1 MADINIPRIGGD
13 KETQRKFYVKQAEI
27 LLQVQNNRKKRSKDK
42 EDLLKSMKNLP
53 KRKYSLT
60 AQEKKL
66 KLIQEKLIKEF
77 EAS

>member
-1 MADINIPRIGGD
+1 
-13 KETQRKFYVKQAEI
+13 
-27 LLQVQNNRKKRSKDK
+27 
-42 EDLLKSMKNLP
+42 MKNLP